1 MNNTEKAISL
11 FKYIKELY
19 AQRIQVVTDVRK
31 QQWCKFVYEIP
42 VDEENIT
49 FNYLDRS
56 NEVND
61 EGTESAIILQIRKP
75 EFEQC
80 PSMPSLLSKWIEGDW
95 NDFMH
100 SVTPIQKLMKYDNGQ
115 ELVALFTDDEDR
127 VRAYREW
134 IKKRDLWV
142 TCQTKIVK
150 TRNFFNELYYSYIDL
165 ERDSETIESMV
176 GQGVLDCEIGTSM
189 HTYHPLLLKRVAL
202 NFDSQNNILTISDT
216 NTNSE
221 IYTMLLQEIDYINH
235 SSVKGLKEELS
246 ENFYHPLDRNDTTDY
261 LKSFAHRL
269 HSDSKYEDDFNA
281 TANKFDKVIIYNN
294 PVFFIRKRTG
304 GVLKALE
311 EIIEQITQTGELSG
325 PLLNLIGENVSQFDQ
340 SMEQLEFS
348 QSLAAISGEDKDI
361 LLSKEA
367 NREQLEIAKR
377 IENYNAVLVQGPPG
391 TGKTHTIANLMGHF
405 LAKGKNI
412 LVTSHTKKALSVV
425 KEKVVPELQNLCVAV
440 LDDNNKD
447 MERSVDG
454 ITEYISSHT
463 SLQLAENT
471 VKLKQKRERILEDLS
486 DVRNRLYDIK
496 HKEYETI
503 IFGGKGYSV
512 AEAARFVCDNQ
523 ESLSYL
529 PGKVS
534 LYKPLPVSISDLE
547 LLYQTNDQISIR
559 EETELNCNLPNPKE
573 LLSPSEFLGLIEEKK
588 NHIKLL
594 QDIHQKLD
602 GYVEINLNH
611 FTATIKSEPICVSFD
626 IAKAD
631 ELRSVLKSGVSKQFA
646 EWQFNAILAG
656 KKGGGFKVVW
666 KSLID
671 LIQETCQ
678 FSSDIAPLIIGKR
691 LDSSEE
697 NISEKSIGIL
707 KKIKANFDSGKKIN
721 GLSLFMHKEW
731 KALISDVKINKQ
743 EISTS
748 EECNI
753 IISII
758 SLNLKRNAIKELW
771 TELIE
776 KHSGIAFSEFG
787 DEPEQSCIS
796 FVPQI
801 EYCLNWYNETYTKL
815 KTMFISCGFYE
826 SCINSATQYT
836 YPIQEVEYLIN
847 LMYQVVPQYIK
858 LAEIIY
864 VNIPRIVT
872 ALLENCKKLELNS
885 SQSIICENILF
896 AIKSENVDEY
906 KNLYETL
913 DVLYT
918 KYFYQSERRRILKS
932 IAEYAPEWAKLIE
945 NRVGIHGESIVPE
958 KIEDAWKWKQ
968 FSGIIDEITAQPFEE
983 LQHKSVYLNSELKK
997 ATAKLAENSA
1007 WYHLLSRIEADIS
1020 QKQALQGWKL
1030 TTKKIGKGSGKTAP
1044 KLKREAQKLMA
1055 KCQSAV
1061 PAWIMPINKALENL
1075 DPTKNKFDIVIID
1088 EASQSDISALAIMY
1102 LAKKIIIVGDDEQV
1116 SPSAVGVDVD
1126 KMSNLADMY
1135 IKGIIPNAHL
1145 YDMKSSLYDIAK
1157 TTFPTL
1163 MLKEHFRCV
1172 PSIIGYC
1179 NRLSYD
1185 YKIKPLRDDSNVP
1198 IKPATIA
1205 YRVDGKR
1212 DRRKR
1217 NDIEAKNIVALMLA
1231 CMEQPEYDGMTF
1243 GAISLLGDEQ
1253 AKAIK
1258 DLAIEKISP
1267 QDYEKRR
1274 ILCGNA
1280 SHFQGDE
1287 RDVIFISLVDSNEG
1301 EGPLKMAG
1309 EGIGKSTK
1317 QRYNVAVSRA
1327 KNQLWIV
1334 HSLDVNNDLKSGDM
1348 RKELIEYVTNPSDF
1362 DQQELAIKAKADSPF
1377 EISVA
1382 NYLVKNGYNIIQQWP
1397 VGSYRI
1403 DMVAVCGDKKI
1414 AIECDG
1420 ELYHS
1425 GDDKVR
1431 ADMERQAILERLG
1444 WKFIRIRGS
1453 EYYRNS
1459 NETMNR
1465 VISELTDFE
1474 IEPEQNIQINSAK
1487 DTELQQRVV
1496 AAAEH
1501 IMDEWKFSNKDA
1513 G

>member
-19 AQRIQVVTDVRK
+19 AQRIQVITDVRK

-42 VDEENIT
+42 VDEENIV
-49 FNYLDRS
+49 FNYFDRTD
-56 NEVND
+56 EVND
-61 EGTESAIILQIRKP
+61 EGTESAIILQVRKP

-80 PSMPSLLSKWIEGDW
+80 PSMPSSLSKWIESNW
-95 NDFMH
+95 NDFTH
-100 SVTPIQKLMKYDNGQ
+100 SVTPIQKLMKYDKG
-115 ELVALFTDDEDR
+115 EEIVVLFTDDEER

-134 IKKRDLWV
+134 GKKRDSWV
-142 TCQTKIVK
+142 IRQRKIAK
-150 TRNFFNELYYSYIDL
+150 TRDFFNELYYSYIDL
-165 ERDSETIESMV
+165 ERDSETIEFMV
-176 GQGVLDCEIGTSM
+176 GQGILDCEVSTSI

-235 SSVKGLKEELS
+235 SSVKRLKEELS
-246 ENFYHPLDRNDTTDY
+246 ENFYHPLDRNDTPDY

-269 HSDSKYEDDFNA
+269 HSDSKYEENFN
-281 TANKFDKVIIYNN
+281 TTVNIFDKVTIYNN

-311 EIIEQITQTGELSG
+311 EIIEQISETGELSG
-325 PLLNLIGENVSQFDQ
+325 PLLNLIGENVSQLDEG
-340 SMEQLEFS
+340 MEQLDFS

-367 NREQLEIAKR
+367 NKEQLEIAKR

-405 LAKGKNI
+405 LAQGKNI

-463 SLQLAENT
+463 SLQLSENT
-471 VKLKQKRERILEDLS
+471 TKLKQKRERILEDLA
-486 DVRNRLYDIK
+486 DVRKRLYSIK
-496 HKEYETI
+496 YKEYETVI
-503 IFGGKGYSV
+503 LGGKGYSV
-512 AEAARFVCDNQ
+512 AEAARFVHDNQ
-523 ESLSYL
+523 DSLSYL

-547 LLYQTNDQISIR
+547 LLYQTNNKISIK
-559 EETELNCNLPNPKE
+559 EETELNYNLPNPKD
-573 LLSPSEFLGLIEEKK
+573 LLSPSEFLDLIEEKK
-588 NHIKLL
+588 NHIKSL
-594 QDIHQKLD
+594 QDINQKLD
-602 GYVEINLNH
+602 GYIEIDLNH
-611 FTATIKSEPICVSFD
+611 FTANIEGRPLCVSFD
-626 IAKAD
+626 ITKAD
-631 ELRSVLKSGVSKQFA
+631 ELRSVLKSGVSEQFVD
-646 EWQFNAILAG
+646 WQLNAILAG
-656 KKGGGFKVVW
+656 KKGGGFKNVW
-666 KSLID
+666 NSLVD
-671 LIQETCQ
+671 SIQETYQ
-678 FSSDIAPLIIGKR
+678 FSSYIAPIIIGKR
-691 LDSSEE
+691 LDASEE
-697 NISEKSIGIL
+697 NISEKSIGVL
-707 KKIKANFDSGKKIN
+707 KEIKAHFDAGKKIN

-731 KALISDVKINKQ
+731 KALISNLKINGH
-743 EISTS
+743 EINTS
-748 EECNI
+748 EECKI
-753 IISII
+753 IIYII
-758 SLNLKRNAIKELW
+758 ILKLKRKAIKELW

-776 KHSGIAFSEFG
+776 KHNGIAFTEFG

-796 FVPQI
+796 FVTQI
-801 EYCLNWYNETYTKL
+801 EYYLNWYNETYVKL
-815 KTMFISCGFYE
+815 KTMFIDCGFCQ
-826 SCINSATQYT
+826 SCINDSTQYT

-847 LMYQVVPQYIK
+847 LMYQIVPQYLK

-864 VNIPRIVT
+864 VNIPRIET
-872 ALLENCKKLELNS
+872 AFIENYKKVGLNS
-885 SQSIICENILF
+885 SQSVVCKNILF
-896 AIKSENVDEY
+896 AIKSENVDAY
-906 KNLYETL
+906 RDHYETL
-913 DVLYT
+913 DALYT
-918 KYFYQSERRRILKS
+918 KYYYQSERRRILKS
-932 IAEYAPEWAKLIE
+932 IAERAPEWAKLIE
-945 NRVGIHGESIVPE
+945 NRIGIHGESLVPE
-958 KIEDAWKWKQ
+958 NIVDAWKWKQ
-968 FSGIIDEITAQPFEE
+968 FAGIIDEITAQPFEE

-997 ATAKLAENSA
+997 ATAKLAENLA
-1007 WYHLLSRIEADIS
+1007 WYYLLSRIEVDIS

-1030 TTKKIGKGSGKTAP
+1030 TTKKIGKGTGKTAP
-1044 KLKREAQKLMA
+1044 KLKREAQKLMT

-1135 IKGIIPNAHL
+1135 IKGVIPNAHL

-1172 PSIIGYC
+1172 PSIIGYS

-1185 YKIKPLRDDSNVP
+1185 YKIRPLRDDSNVP
-1198 IKPATIA
+1198 IKPATVA
-1205 YRVDGKR
+1205 YRVDGQR
-1212 DRRKR
+1212 DRRKC
-1217 NDIEAKNIVALMLA
+1217 NDIEAKNIVALMLS
-1231 CMEQPEYDGMTF
+1231 CMKQPEYEGMTF

-1253 AKAIK
+1253 AKDIN

-1267 QDYEKRR
+1267 QDYEKRK

-1301 EGPLKMAG
+1301 EGPLRLTG

-1362 DQQELAIKAKADSPF
+1362 DQQESEIKAKADSPF

-1382 NYLVKNGYNIIQQWP
+1382 NYLVKNGYHIIQQWP

-1453 EYYRNS
+1453 EYYRNP

-1474 IEPEQNIQINSAK
+1474 IEPEQNIQINSAQ
-1487 DTELQQRVV
+1487 DTELKQRVV
-1496 AAAEH
+1496 ATAER
-1501 IMDEWKFSNKDA
+1501 IMDEWEFSNKDVE
-1513 G
+1513 